1 MVRYETE
8 INASQVS
15 AGRKE
20 SDMKTDAEAKNDL
33 GDLRCPECRA
43 HLKKRRSRTP
53 DKCEMICGGCGQSFD
68 VCDLETLDAL
78 KKQS

>member
-1 MVRYETE
+1 
-8 INASQVS
+8 
-15 AGRKE
+15 
-20 SDMKTDAEAKNDL
+20 MKTNPNNKNNEI
-33 GDLRCPECRA
+33 DLRCPVCRA
-43 HLKKRRSRTP
+43 QLKKRRTRTP